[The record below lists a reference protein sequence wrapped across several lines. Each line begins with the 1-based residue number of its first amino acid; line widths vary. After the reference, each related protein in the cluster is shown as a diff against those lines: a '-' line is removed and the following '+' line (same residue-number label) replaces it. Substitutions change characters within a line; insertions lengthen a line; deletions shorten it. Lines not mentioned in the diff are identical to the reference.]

1 MRGRGDIADNIR
13 SLDHPAALT
22 LDRIR
27 RNGVPV
33 VLKSSPWPD
42 TKLTA
47 CFARGAHRS
56 AYDHVPFLQEEF
68 LDFCRKGYWMLLP
81 FHEVKS
87 LPGLRLSPLGVVPQ
101 RERRPRIIVD
111 YSYWGINAD
120 TLRLSNPHSM
130 QFGHAQRRIHQR
142 LMWAN
147 PRYGAIHAYKLDI
160 ADGFYRI
167 PLSTSGIPKLGVLL
181 PPILN
186 GVSLVAFPL
195 VLPMGWT
202 ESPPFFCKFTETACD
217 LANRDM
223 RHNHRW
229 PPHPLEP
236 LAGKADF
243 RANPDCGFDNHPLRP
258 TPLSHIP
265 LLAHRPLAMID
276 VFVDDFLGFG
286 QHTPHNPL
294 PNQRRTILH
303 RIDQV
308 FRPNDL
314 RDHSVRKDPISLS
327 KLIKEDAAFQDV
339 KRILGWDLGLRSKT
353 MRRAPH
359 RELRALDSINNAQHR
374 TRVGQ
379 TQWQSL
385 LGQLRSLADG
395 LPGALGQFSL
405 LQAALQAGQKGRIR
419 VRAET
424 NAQLDTFANLLQDPR
439 PTPLDMLVPGIP
451 VHFGACDASK
461 AGMGGVWFPNK
472 GPPLL
477 WRMAFPVDIQRRLV
491 STNNPNGLISN
502 SDLELAGT
510 IMHQAVL
517 AAHVSVEGETIHTH
531 CDNTAAVAWRHK
543 GSTTTTKAD
552 RNSYSHYVYT
562 YRS

>member
-167 PLSTSGIPKLGVLL
+167 PLRTSGIPKLGVLL

-202 ESPPFFCKFTETACD
+202 
-217 LANRDM
+217 
-223 RHNHRW
+223 
-229 PPHPLEP
+229 
-236 LAGKADF
+236 
-243 RANPDCGFDNHPLRP
+243 
-258 TPLSHIP
+258 
-265 LLAHRPLAMID
+265 
-276 VFVDDFLGFG
+276 
-286 QHTPHNPL
+286 
-294 PNQRRTILH
+294 
-303 RIDQV
+303 
-308 FRPNDL
+308 
-314 RDHSVRKDPISLS
+314 
-327 KLIKEDAAFQDV
+327 
-339 KRILGWDLGLRSKT
+339 
-353 MRRAPH
+353 
-359 RELRALDSINNAQHR
+359 
-374 TRVGQ
+374 
-379 TQWQSL
+379 
-385 LGQLRSLADG
+385 
-395 LPGALGQFSL
+395 
-405 LQAALQAGQKGRIR
+405 
-419 VRAET
+419 
-424 NAQLDTFANLLQDPR
+424 
-439 PTPLDMLVPGIP
+439 
-451 VHFGACDASK
+451 
-461 AGMGGVWFPNK
+461 
-472 GPPLL
+472 
-477 WRMAFPVDIQRRLV
+477 
-491 STNNPNGLISN
+491 
-502 SDLELAGT
+502 
-510 IMHQAVL
+510 
-517 AAHVSVEGETIHTH
+517 
-531 CDNTAAVAWRHK
+531 
-543 GSTTTTKAD
+543 
-552 RNSYSHYVYT
+552 
-562 YRS
+562 